1 MAKLLKKKKP
11 ETSIPTAS
19 MSDIA
24 FLLLLFFM
32 VSTVFVKERGIKG
45 VHLPQA
51 VTIKK
56 IPRNNAATIYVSKS
70 GTISIDDFNVSI
82 PDVQY
87 KMYQKKAENFNTIAC
102 FRTDKDTNYGIM
114 SDIMN
119 QLRLADVLRV
129 SFEAKL
135 KR

>member
-1 MAKLLKKKKP
+1 MAKLLKKTRP
-11 ETSIPTAS
+11 ETAIPTAS

-32 VSTVFVKERGIKG
+32 VSTVFVKERGLK
-45 VHLPQA
+45 VNMPQA
-51 VTIKK
+51 VTIQK
-56 IPRNNAATIYVSKS
+56 IPRNNAATIYVTKS
-70 GTISIDDFNVSI
+70 GAISIDDFNVSI

-114 SDIMN
+114 SDVMY

-129 SFEAKL
+129 SFEAKM

>member
-1 MAKLLKKKKP
+1 MASIKKKTKP
-11 ETSIPTAS
+11 EVLIPTAS

-32 VSTVFVKERGIKG
+32 VSTVFVKEKG
-45 VHLPQA
+45 RPVRMPQA
-51 VTIKK
+51 KEIVK
-56 IPRNNAATIYVSKS
+56 IPRNHSATVYVDKG
-70 GTISIDDFNVSI
+70 GTISIDDLIVSI
-82 PDVQY
+82 PDVQWV
-87 KMYQKKAENFNTIAC
+87 MQKKLMEDFNVIAC

-114 SDIMN
+114 SDILN
-119 QLRLADVLRV
+119 QLRKAETLRV

>member
-1 MAKLLKKKKP
+1 MAKIKKNARP
-11 ETSIPTAS
+11 STEIPNSS

-32 VSTVFVKERGIKG
+32 VSTVFVREKG
-45 VHLPQA
+45 LKVHMPKAKQ
-51 VTIKK
+51 IQK
-56 IPRNNAATIYVSKS
+56 IPRNHSATIYVTKNNV
-70 GTISIDDFNVSI
+70 ISIDDFRVEIPQVNMIMQRKLAEDFNV
-82 PDVQY
+82 
-87 KMYQKKAENFNTIAC
+87 IAC
-102 FRTDKDTNYGIM
+102 FRTDRDASYGTM

-119 QLRLADVLRV
+119 QLREAEVLRV

>member
-1 MAKLLKKKKP
+1 MAKLIKKTRP

-32 VSTVFVKERGIKG
+32 VSTVFVKERGLK
-45 VHLPQA
+45 VNMPQA
-51 VTIKK
+51 STIQK
-56 IPRNNAATIYVSKS
+56 IPRNNAATIYVTRS
-70 GTISIDDFNVSI
+70 GAISIDDFNVSI

-87 KMYQKKAENFNTIAC
+87 KMFQKKAENFNTIAC

-114 SDIMN
+114 SDIMY

>member
-1 MAKLLKKKKP
+1 MANIKKTKKP
-11 ETSIPTAS
+11 ETTIPTAS

-32 VSTVFVKERGIKG
+32 VSTVFVKEKG
-45 VHLPQA
+45 LNVNLPKAGEIQ
-51 VTIKK
+51 K
-56 IPRNNAATIYVSKS
+56 IPRDQAATIYVDRY
-70 GTISIDDFNVSI
+70 GTISIDDFVVTI
-82 PDVQY
+82 PDVQWV
-87 KMYQKKAENFNTIAC
+87 MQKKLAENFNVISC
-102 FRTDKDTNYGIM
+102 FRTDMETNYGIM

-119 QLRLADVLRV
+119 QLREANALRV

>member
-1 MAKLLKKKKP
+1 MANIKKTKKP
-11 ETSIPTAS
+11 ETTIPTAS

-32 VSTVFVKERGIKG
+32 VSTVFVKEKG
-45 VHLPQA
+45 LNVNLPKAGEIQ
-51 VTIKK
+51 K
-56 IPRNNAATIYVSKS
+56 IPRDQAATIYVDRY
-70 GTISIDDFNVSI
+70 GTISIDDFVVTI
-82 PDVQY
+82 PDVQWV
-87 KMYQKKAENFNTIAC
+87 MQKKLAENFNVISC
-102 FRTDKDTNYGIM
+102 FRTDKETNYGIM

-119 QLRLADVLRV
+119 QLREANALRV